1 MSSSG
6 GIRKT
11 TLGQQAPGMLGVL
24 PNLREIWQSDLEY
37 PEERGFAPEA
47 ADDEDDA
54 GLSALI
60 RFLSASG

>member
-1 MSSSG
+1 
-6 GIRKT
+6 
-11 TLGQQAPGMLGVL
+11 MLGVL